1 MSEDLLDYSRLVDQ
15 AMQSVMRQALEVA
28 AKDGLPG
35 QHHFYLTLDTTH
47 PEVEMSDSLRAE
59 YPEEITIVLEN
70 QFWDLEIKKDHFSV
84 TLNFGKTPHNL
95 SVPFDAIT
103 AFVDPSV
110 KFGLQCANK
119 LGEKKTNT
127 PEAPS
132 SNQLPDHT
140 PPGGEESPENS
151 AEVVVLDSF
160 RNKD

>member
-1 MSEDLLDYSRLVDQ
+1 MNKDLLDYSKLVDQ

-28 AKDGLPG
+28 ARDGLPG

-47 PEVEMSDSLRAE
+47 PKVEMSDRLKTE

-84 TLNFGKTPHNL
+84 TLNFGKTPQNL
-95 SVPFDAIT
+95 SVPFDAVT

-110 KFGLQCANK
+110 KFGLQFASK
-119 LGEKKTNT
+119 IEEKKTDSPDT
-127 PEAPS
+127 PS
-132 SNQLPDHT
+132 SSQLQDH
-140 PPGGEESPENS
+140 PPPEEEESQENS

-160 RNKD
+160 RNKN

>member
-1 MSEDLLDYSRLVDQ
+1 MSENVLDYSKLVDQ
-15 AMQSVMRQALEVA
+15 AMQSVMRHALEVA

-47 PEVEMSDSLRAE
+47 PEVKMSDSLRAE
-59 YPEEITIVLEN
+59 YPDEITIVLEN

-110 KFGLQCANK
+110 KFGLQFASK
-119 LGEKKTNT
+119 LEEKRTET
-127 PEAPS
+127 LEAPS
-132 SNQLPDHT
+132 SNQLPERRS
-140 PPGGEESPENS
+140 PEEEERPENS

>member
-1 MSEDLLDYSRLVDQ
+1 MSEDVLDYSRLVDQ
-15 AMQSVMRQALEVA
+15 AMQSVMRHALEVA
-28 AKDGLPG
+28 AKEGLPG

-84 TLNFGKTPHNL
+84 TLNFGKTPHDL
-95 SVPFDAIT
+95 SVPFDAVT
-103 AFVDPSV
+103 AFADPSV
-110 KFGLQCANK
+110 KFGLQFASK
-119 LGEKKTNT
+119 LEEKRTET
-127 PEAPS
+127 PEASS
-132 SNQLPDHT
+132 SNQLPDDR
-140 PPGGEESPENS
+140 PSGKEEKPQNS

>member
-1 MSEDLLDYSRLVDQ
+1 MNEDVLDYSRLVDQ
-15 AMQSVMRQALEVA
+15 AMQSVMRHALEVA

-59 YPEEITIVLEN
+59 YPDEITIVLEN

-110 KFGLQCANK
+110 KFGLQFTGK
-119 LGEKKTNT
+119 LEEKRTDT
-127 PEAPS
+127 PEVPS
-132 SNQLPDHT
+132 SNQLPDRS
-140 PPGGEESPENS
+140 PGKEKKPENS

>member
-1 MSEDLLDYSRLVDQ
+1 MSENVLDYSRLVDQ
-15 AMQSVMRQALEVA
+15 AMQSVMRHALEVA
-28 AKDGLPG
+28 AKETLPG

-59 YPEEITIVLEN
+59 YPDEITIVLEN

-110 KFGLQCANK
+110 KFGLQFASK
-119 LGEKKTNT
+119 VEEKRTDT
-127 PEAPS
+127 LEAS
-132 SNQLPDHT
+132 SNQLPERHS
-140 PPGGEESPENS
+140 PGKEERPENS

>member
-1 MSEDLLDYSRLVDQ
+1 MSENVLDYSRLVDQ
-15 AMQSVMRQALEVA
+15 AMQSVMRHALEVA
-28 AKDGLPG
+28 AKEGLPG

-59 YPEEITIVLEN
+59 YPDEITIVLEN

-84 TLNFGKTPHNL
+84 TLNFGKTPQNL

-110 KFGLQCANK
+110 KFGLQFASK
-119 LGEKKTNT
+119 LEEKRTDT
-127 PEAPS
+127 PEAPL
-132 SNQLPDHT
+132 SNKLPERRS
-140 PPGGEESPENS
+140 PGKEERPETS